1 MISARFILVAATFC
15 TLLGCSNPGDGT
27 LVYPTPVT
35 LRFDASNSTSALLQS
50 LGEAYLRDHSE
61 LGMNTRTG
69 NTATLLN
76 LLIDGQVEYFTTN
89 HLPPNPALWAAPI
102 AVDGLVFLVHPENSI
117 YNLKIEQIR
126 AIYQG
131 FISNWRELGGPDEA
145 ILVYSR
151 EDGSGTRAEFERM
164 VMGTRRTTPNA
175 LIVSTTE
182 GAQHGVEQNR
192 GAIAYAMYSETNTDM
207 HLLHL
212 GGSAPTLE
220 NITAN
225 KYPLRSTI
233 YVVGLQEPQG
243 LYRDLILWM
252 QEPEAAA
259 LLLRAGFVPV
269 LR

>member
-1 MISARFILVAATFC
+1 MIPARFILAAATFC
-15 TLLGCSNPGDGT
+15 ALLGCSNPGDGT
-27 LVYPTPVT
+27 LVYPTPVM
-35 LRFDASNSTSALLQS
+35 LRFDTSSSTSALLQT
-50 LGEAYLRDHSE
+50 LGEAYLRDHPE
-61 LGMNTRTG
+61 LGLNTRSG
-69 NTATLLN
+69 NTATMLN

-102 AVDGLVFLVHPENSI
+102 AVDGLVFLVHPENPIRS
-117 YNLKIEQIR
+117 LKIEQIR

-131 FISNWRELGGPDEA
+131 FVSNWQELGGPDEPV
-145 ILVYSR
+145 LVYSR

-175 LIVSTTE
+175 LIVPTTE
-182 GAQHGVEQNR
+182 GAQQGVARNR
-192 GAIAYAMYSETNTDM
+192 GAIAYAMHSESAAAV
-207 HLLHL
+207 HLLL
-212 GGSAPTLE
+212 LAGSAPTLE
-220 NITAN
+220 SINGN

-252 QEPEAAA
+252 QRPEAAE